1 MNMNK
6 VAQTVITKSIDIEF
20 NKNKV
25 IVSFLSGG
33 SSSIL
38 SGAAIRDLK
47 TGSNQVGSDYPGRC
61 RGIIHRTCLAL
72 S

>member
-1 MNMNK
+1 MNMDK
-6 VAQTVITKSIDIEF
+6 VVQTVITKSIDIEL

-38 SGAAIRDLK
+38 SGAAIRISKLVQIKWEVTIRAD
-47 TGSNQVGSDYPGRC
+47 
-61 RGIIHRTCLAL
+61 AEE
-72 S
+72 